1 MPGSEAPTIKK
12 YKADHID
19 LNKASFAEIAES
31 APIFAVDKFSYDVV
45 FATSQYHLV
54 RNRKNKWN
62 REDSLTILPNRS
74 TVSDTKLPRVKM
86 NLQTNRPPNLV
97 QLSEARL
104 LNINEDP
111 KVLSSI
117 KKVPQVDFKKQVRG
131 SRSKCLINHDNSIG
145 MQRYNVKDDYF
156 KKRIAG
162 VENFDK
168 QLDYNQIMEPGGK
181 EIGPGLEAYDQIE
194 AAR

>member
-1 MPGSEAPTIKK
+1 M
-12 YKADHID
+12 
-19 LNKASFAEIAES
+19 
-31 APIFAVDKFSYDVV
+31 
-45 FATSQYHLV
+45 
-54 RNRKNKWN
+54 
-62 REDSLTILPNRS
+62 
-74 TVSDTKLPRVKM
+74 
-86 NLQTNRPPNLV
+86 
-97 QLSEARL
+97 
-104 LNINEDP
+104 
-111 KVLSSI
+111 
-117 KKVPQVDFKKQVRG
+117 
-131 SRSKCLINHDNSIG
+131 INHDNSIG